1 MLISLQTR
9 DKTKH
14 FYLNSIINGASTVL
28 FLKCKRHENLII
40 SEVVRTMFMYNL
52 LPLSSS
58 NGTTNSISLNNM
70 SCFLALSK
78 LYNALNKQTRTSVHI
93 KVKW

>member
-1 MLISLQTR
+1 M
-9 DKTKH
+9 
-14 FYLNSIINGASTVL
+14 L

-70 SCFLALSK
+70 LLLCP
-78 LYNALNKQTRTSVHI
+78 
-93 KVKW
+93 VKAVCGFK